1 MVTAH
6 TKGGE
11 MGMTNKEAIETI
23 EANYPDER
31 YTMLREALDMAI
43 EALEKQEEFEPV
55 EMIDDFY
62 TIGDPL
68 RTIGWRCGK
77 CGERIAGHDNY
88 CPNCGKAVKWE

>member
-1 MVTAH
+1 
-6 TKGGE
+6 

-23 EANYPDER
+23 QANYPDES

-43 EALEKQEEFEPV
+43 EALEKQETFEPV

-62 TIGDPL
+62 PIGDPL

-77 CGERIAGHDNY
+77 CGERIGGHENY